1 LEAVH
6 FAVAP
11 ESMGTTILKLFG
23 CGDEAMQERVKVG
36 VIGIGAMGMGIA
48 KCLRTK
54 GYAVSVRD
62 VRLEA
67 EHEASSL
74 GMTVC
79 ETPAGMA
86 ARVDVVIVVVLNAQQ
101 IAEVLFGEQGVAHGV
116 AKDATQNAMQKAI
129 RSPEQVGKKLTV
141 LLCSTI
147 APEDSVRFAERLA
160 QYGIDCL
167 DAPISGGPAKAESG
181 TMSMMLA
188 GAART
193 LDRCEQLLADM
204 SGRRFHISEK
214 VGDGARTKLV
224 NNLLAG
230 TNLVAG
236 AEALALGIKMGLDP
250 KRLFDVICASSGSSW
265 VFEDRMARALEN
277 DYTPRAFAHILT
289 KDMTLATGM
298 AHSVGHDT
306 PLGDAAL
313 GIYRETLERGWA
325 DLDDGAVLK
334 TFLERRGKEQKD

>member
-1 LEAVH
+1 
-6 FAVAP
+6 
-11 ESMGTTILKLFG
+11 
-23 CGDEAMQERVKVG
+23 MQQRMKVG

-48 KCLRTK
+48 KCLHRK

-62 VRLEA
+62 VRPEA
-67 EHEASSL
+67 EQEARAL

-79 ETPAGMA
+79 ETPASMA
-86 ARVDVVIVVVLNAQQ
+86 AQVDAVIVVVLNAQQ
-101 IAEVLFGEQGVAHGV
+101 IEDVLFGLAGVAQ
-116 AKDATQNAMQKAI
+116 A
-129 RSPEQVGKKLTV
+129 GKKSIA

-147 APEDSVRFAERLA
+147 APEDSVRFAERLG
-160 QYGIDCL
+160 QSGTDCL
-167 DAPISGGPAKAESG
+167 DAPISGGPAKAEAG

-188 GAART
+188 GLASS

-204 SGRRFHISEK
+204 SGRRFRISET

-250 KRLFDVICASSGSSW
+250 KRLFDVICASSGNSW

-298 AHSVGHDT
+298 ADSAGHDT

-313 GIYRETLERGWA
+313 RIYHETLERGWA
-325 DLDDGAVLK
+325 DLDDAAVLK
-334 TFLERRGKEQKD
+334 TFLERREKGQGCGSNPDTSMKPVACPAVPGNAA

>member
-1 LEAVH
+1 
-6 FAVAP
+6 
-11 ESMGTTILKLFG
+11 
-23 CGDEAMQERVKVG
+23 MQERMKVG

-48 KCLRTK
+48 KCLRGK

-62 VRLEA
+62 VRQEA
-67 EHEASSL
+67 EQEALSL

-79 ETPAGMA
+79 GTPSSMA
-86 ARVDVVIVVVLNAQQ
+86 ARVDAVIVVVLNAQQ
-101 IAEVLFGEQGVAHGV
+101 IAEVLFGEQGV
-116 AKDATQNAMQKAI
+116 MQGAV
-129 RSPEQVGKKLTV
+129 EVGKKPTV

-147 APEDSVRFAERLA
+147 APEDSVRFAERLV
-160 QYGIDCL
+160 QCGVDCL
-167 DAPISGGPAKAESG
+167 DAPISGGPARAESG

-188 GAART
+188 GPAVT

-204 SGRRFHISEK
+204 SGRRFRISEK

-236 AEALALGIKMGLDP
+236 AEALALGIKLGLDP

-265 VFEDRMARALEN
+265 VFEDRMARALQN
-277 DYTPRAFAHILT
+277 DYAPRAFAHILT

-298 AHSVGHDT
+298 ADSVGHDT

-313 GIYRETLERGWA
+313 AIYRETLERGWA
-325 DLDDGAVLK
+325 DLDDAAVLK
-334 TFLERRGKEQKD
+334 TFMERSGKEQER

>member
-1 LEAVH
+1 
-6 FAVAP
+6 
-11 ESMGTTILKLFG
+11 
-23 CGDEAMQERVKVG
+23 MQERMKVG

-48 KCLRTK
+48 KCLHAK
-54 GYAVSVRD
+54 GYVVSVRD
-62 VRLEA
+62 VRPEA
-67 EHEASSL
+67 EQEARAL

-79 ETPAGMA
+79 ETPARMA
-86 ARVDVVIVVVLNAQQ
+86 AQVDALIVVVLNAQQ
-101 IAEVLFGEQGVAHGV
+101 IDQVLFGEGGV
-116 AKDATQNAMQKAI
+116 AKVAEAA
-129 RSPEQVGKKLTV
+129 GKVTV

-147 APEDSVRFAERLA
+147 APEDTMRFAERLGQA
-160 QYGIDCL
+160 GIDCL
-167 DAPISGGPAKAESG
+167 DAPISGGPAKAEAG

-188 GAART
+188 GPAGT
-193 LDRCEQLLADM
+193 LDRCEPLLADM
-204 SGRRFHISEK
+204 SGRRFRISEN

-236 AEALALGIKMGLDP
+236 AEALALGIKMGLEP

-298 AHSVGHDT
+298 ADSVGHET

-313 GIYRETLERGWA
+313 RIYRETLERGWA
-325 DLDDGAVLK
+325 DLDDAAVLK
-334 TFLERRGKEQKD
+334 TCLEPRGQESAR

>member
-1 LEAVH
+1 
-6 FAVAP
+6 
-11 ESMGTTILKLFG
+11 
-23 CGDEAMQERVKVG
+23 MQERIRVG

-48 KCLRTK
+48 KCLRAK

-62 VRLEA
+62 VRPEA
-67 EHEASSL
+67 EHEAASL

-79 ETPAGMA
+79 ETPARMA
-86 ARVDVVIVVVLNAQQ
+86 AQVDALIVVVLNAQQ
-101 IAEVLFGEQGVAHGV
+101 IDDVLFGDQGVAQGIAEAV
-116 AKDATQNAMQKAI
+116 VESAAQPGT
-129 RSPEQVGKKLTV
+129 RRTV

-160 QYGIDCL
+160 QTGIDCL
-167 DAPISGGPAKAESG
+167 DAPISGGPAKAEAG

-188 GAART
+188 GSAVT

-204 SGRRFHISEK
+204 SGRRFRISEK

-236 AEALALGIKMGLDP
+236 AEALALGIKLGLDP

-265 VFEDRMARALEN
+265 IFEDRMARALEN
-277 DYTPRAFAHILT
+277 DYAPRAFAHILT

-298 AHSVGHDT
+298 ADSAGYDT

-325 DLDDGAVLK
+325 DLDDAAVLK
-334 TFLERRGKEQKD
+334 TFLKRRGKEQEG